1 MEGAGRRERTALVV
15 RSDVVVDGGH
25 LAVEGVALLVD
36 IGEYVRV
43 RAVAAVAGRGNRE
56 EAGCRDVSTDDSR
69 EVWLSSLHAV

>member
-43 RAVAAVAGRGNRE
+43 RTVAGVARGGNRE
-56 EAGCRDVSTDDSR
+56 EAGCSSVSTDGSR
-69 EVWLSSLHAV
+69 EVWPDNLHAV